1 MRILVVGATGMLGQ
15 PVVRR
20 LLADGYQVRALAR
33 NVAAARTLLGTQ
45 VEIVAGDVL
54 QPDSLLSAMA
64 QCDVV
69 YASLRGGD
77 SLASCDRV
85 ERGGMQNIAT
95 AALRSGVRR
104 LACLSGSG
112 IGEFP
117 TDSPI
122 IAIKTAV
129 VAAVMSSGVEF
140 TIFKPTHFME
150 SLPQF
155 IQRGRA
161 IVPGHQPHKYHYLAA
176 ADYAGLV
183 SRSFR
188 TPTAANQSLTIFGPE
203 AFTMAEALQQYCD
216 AVLPG
221 QRVRSAPLAM
231 LRTIGWL
238 TGKKELRFVATLF
251 EEFSRYG
258 EHGNPGVT
266 EQLFGAP
273 PTTLQQ
279 WCAQLQAARDGEQQ

>member
-112 IGEFP
+112 
-117 TDSPI
+117 
-122 IAIKTAV
+122 
-129 VAAVMSSGVEF
+129 
-140 TIFKPTHFME
+140 
-150 SLPQF
+150 
-155 IQRGRA
+155 
-161 IVPGHQPHKYHYLAA
+161 
-176 ADYAGLV
+176 
-183 SRSFR
+183 
-188 TPTAANQSLTIFGPE
+188 
-203 AFTMAEALQQYCD
+203 
-216 AVLPG
+216 
-221 QRVRSAPLAM
+221 
-231 LRTIGWL
+231 
-238 TGKKELRFVATLF
+238 
-251 EEFSRYG
+251 
-258 EHGNPGVT
+258 
-266 EQLFGAP
+266 
-273 PTTLQQ
+273 
-279 WCAQLQAARDGEQQ
+279 